1 MGGTILLTLVSLSP
15 LRAAETGPPLTLTDC
30 LVRALAQHPELE
42 AARQQ
47 VGEAA
52 ARVRERRGAERP
64 QVDFTT
70 TWFQYDWLLPNKEK
84 ILGGGS
90 RDAISS
96 VEARQLVFSSGRTG
110 AQVAAARAGQAVTA
124 EEGRRIRQTI
134 VFSVTRAYYAALAAQ
149 RLAAAQ
155 AEAVQQLQ
163 THYDVAQ
170 GAFAVGK
177 VAQVDV
183 LRAEVQLA
191 NVRQAEL
198 KARNRLQVAWQDL
211 HYAMGEAEDTPLTL
225 AEEESPPPA
234 PAAREAALQEAFA
247 GHPEWASSA
256 DEIRR
261 AAAEARAARAA
272 GRPSLSLASRY
283 YREGS
288 GPSLNLHNWELGLQF
303 QMPLYDAG
311 ISAATT
317 AQARAREEAATA
329 RRERLRQRI
338 VQEVTD
344 AVLTLDDALA
354 RWKVT
359 EQAVA
364 LARQVLTI
372 EQERYRVGMGSST
385 EVIDAQVAL
394 TQAEVNAVE
403 ALFDAKI
410 AAAQVAYAVG
420 REPTLAPAQEVL
432 SS

>member
-1 MGGTILLTLVSLSP
+1 MGSTILLTVVSLSP
-15 LRAAETGPPLTLTDC
+15 LRAAETELPLTLAGC
-30 LVRALAQHPELE
+30 LARALARHPEVMVAQQRLE
-42 AARQQ
+42 
-47 VGEAA
+47 EAT

-84 ILGGGS
+84 ILGGGT

-110 AQVAAARAGQAVTA
+110 AQVAAARAGQSIA
-124 EEGRRIRQTI
+124 EAELRRTRQAI

-163 THYDVAQ
+163 MHYDIAQ

-211 HYAMGEAEDTPLTL
+211 HYAMGEDKDTPLTL

-234 PAAREAALQEAFA
+234 PVSREAALQEAFA
-247 GHPEWASSA
+247 GHPEWVGSA
-256 DEIRR
+256 EEIRR
-261 AAAEARAARAA
+261 AAAEARASRAA
-272 GRPSLSLASRY
+272 ARPSLSLAGQY

-311 ISAATT
+311 ISAAVA
-317 AQARAREEAATA
+317 AQARAREQAATA

-354 RWKVT
+354 RLKVT

-394 TQAEVNAVE
+394 TQTEVNAIE

-420 REPTLAPAQEVL
+420 REPPLALAQE
-432 SS
+432 